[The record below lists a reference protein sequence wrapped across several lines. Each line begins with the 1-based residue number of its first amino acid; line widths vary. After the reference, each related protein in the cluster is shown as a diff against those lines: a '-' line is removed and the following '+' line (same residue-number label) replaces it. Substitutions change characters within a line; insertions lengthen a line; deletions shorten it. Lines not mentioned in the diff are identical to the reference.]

1 MSNNPIYLAAL
12 YTGARMNQTHKSLFG
27 SSNPATPTQ
36 KLEQETQRRSE
47 QLAEEDERKLHQYEM
62 IQHSMHL
69 AALYAVLYTEKRMNQ
84 PHKSLFGS
92 SHSLFS

>member
-1 MSNNPIYLAAL
+1 MSNNHIYLAAL
-12 YTGARMNQTHKSLFG
+12 YTGVTMNQPHKSLFG

-36 KLEQETQRRSE
+36 KLEQKTQRRSE
-47 QLAEEDERKLHQYEM
+47 QLAEEDARKLRQ
-62 IQHSMHL
+62 ILHSMHL
-69 AALYAVLYTEKRMNQ
+69 AVLYTEKRINQ

>member
-1 MSNNPIYLAAL
+1 MSNNHIYLATL
-12 YTGARMNQTHKSLFG
+12 YTGATMNQPHNSLFG

-47 QLAEEDERKLHQYEM
+47 QLAEEDERKLSQYEM
-62 IQHSMHL
+62 ILHSMHL
-69 AALYAVLYTEKRMNQ
+69 AALYTEKRINQ

>member
-12 YTGARMNQTHKSLFG
+12 YTGARMNQPHKSLFG
-27 SSNPATPTQ
+27 SSNPATPSQ
-36 KLEQETQRRSE
+36 KLEQETQKRSE

-62 IQHSMHL
+62 TQHSMHL
-69 AALYAVLYTEKRMNQ
+69 AALYTEKRMNQ
-84 PHKSLFGS
+84 SHKSLFGS